1 MHDGH
6 LLIKRRSDIKFT
18 KCRTNYAVA
27 DLTTAVIHDDK
38 YSSDVGKSMEEKA
51 CSESMS
57 MFGSNVFDTEIKI
70 LRMSRQSRKR
80 QKTSSRHKH

>member
-1 MHDGH
+1 MQDGH
-6 LLIKRRSDIKFT
+6 LLIKRRRDITFK

-27 DLTTAVIHDDK
+27 DLTTAVIQDDK
-38 YSSDVGKSMEEKA
+38 YSSDVGKYKDEKA

-57 MFGSNVFDTEIKI
+57 TFGSNVFDAEIKI

-80 QKTSSRHKH
+80 QKTSSKHKH